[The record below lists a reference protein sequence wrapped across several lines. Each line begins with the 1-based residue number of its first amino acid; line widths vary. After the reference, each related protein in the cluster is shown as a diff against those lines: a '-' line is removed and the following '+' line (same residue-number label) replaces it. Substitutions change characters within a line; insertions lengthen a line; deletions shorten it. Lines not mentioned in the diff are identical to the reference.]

1 MKPSGFSHRELPVRN
16 GRRADVRLA
25 SPGAAG
31 DEAFKKRLT
40 PPFSIDCY
48 GKCNYYMF
56 HFIGKL
62 VQPAGYCNPCSLP
75 AEEKPPMFRLA
86 TNELKSCK
94 TCTHFDVCNYK
105 DEIVAAFANVA
116 MTGYVESIYE
126 FTAGICKFYG
136 KKGEIQ

>member
-48 GKCNYYMF
+48 GKCNYRNTT
-56 HFIGKL
+56 GSRTLSKRSETL
-62 VQPAGYCNPCSLP
+62 STLDSRRRTENVTVL
-75 AEEKPPMFRLA
+75 EK
-86 TNELKSCK
+86 
-94 TCTHFDVCNYK
+94 
-105 DEIVAAFANVA
+105 
-116 MTGYVESIYE
+116 
-126 FTAGICKFYG
+126 
-136 KKGEIQ
+136 

>member
-48 GKCNYYMF
+48 GKCNYWVGRF
-56 HFIGKL
+56 NTLKEAAGARDEFILANSMDAFLSDGTRNK
-62 VQPAGYCNPCSLP
+62 PGESD
-75 AEEKPPMFRLA
+75 EKRR
-86 TNELKSCK
+86 T
-94 TCTHFDVCNYK
+94 
-105 DEIVAAFANVA
+105 
-116 MTGYVESIYE
+116 
-126 FTAGICKFYG
+126 
-136 KKGEIQ
+136 